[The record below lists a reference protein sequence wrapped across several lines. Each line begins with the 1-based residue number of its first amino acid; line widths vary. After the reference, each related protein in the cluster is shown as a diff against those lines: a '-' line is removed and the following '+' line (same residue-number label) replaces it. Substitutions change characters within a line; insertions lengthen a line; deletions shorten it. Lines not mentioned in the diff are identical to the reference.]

1 MFATSQAVNPLLT
14 QERRIGVPAKW
25 ALLVLGV
32 LAFWMAPGQPL
43 LGGALPA
50 GLLAY
55 GLVTLLATLVF
66 YGRSPRRSG
75 GRWLCALSYIADIA
89 FVTYLIGPSG
99 GLASP
104 FYLLYGPLALK
115 AALYVPWL
123 RGVFLAPFALGPLY
137 VISLGFYTGN
147 VGFLA
152 DRQFLLRYGL
162 LFVWTLAASAGAWGL
177 GQRQEQITTLQADLG
192 DQAQAL
198 EQKTQVLQ
206 RTATDLGDRVLELR
220 SLQEVARAL
229 ASTLRLEET
238 LRLIVE
244 ELAELS
250 GASHSA
256 VALLEAESNTLA
268 GVIAV
273 GPGQE
278 KFREFRLPL
287 YSPSEPEGAIAR
299 ALHEGR
305 AVTLDVAN
313 AASGTALDQLRQMW
327 GPAPCLM
334 TPLVVRGRL
343 IGALLLTGEA
353 GHSLPEKAQQ
363 LMSSFAYFA
372 ATAIENA
379 RLYQTAWEKSHEL
392 ETVLEGIG
400 DGVVVADHQMHLL
413 LMNPVATAIFGLEA
427 APPAGVPL
435 ALVLPSN
442 PFLALLEETLAGQH
456 DVIRELD
463 LGQPGDAS
471 RTRTY
476 QALASRMLDATS
488 QVRGVVAVLRD
499 VTAQKDL
506 ERMKSNFLSV
516 MSHELRTPL
525 HSIKGFVDIILMGKT
540 GPVTETQRDFL
551 ATVQQQTGHLQRLI
565 DDLLEFSRMEAGQ
578 VKLRIGPVSL
588 RQVVTQVVGKLT
600 PLAESAGL
608 RIVNSISPDFPDIE
622 GDQMRLEQVLT
633 NLVENA
639 IKFTPQGGSVTVG
652 GEEKDAE
659 VHLWVQ
665 DTGIGIPPAELER
678 IFDRFYQV
686 DGGANRLYRGTG
698 LGLTICRHI
707 IAHHRGQIWAESD
720 GQHGSTFHFVL
731 PKRLVVSEAAM
742 NFTTLPEEAHSAK

>member
-1 MFATSQAVNPLLT
+1 MQVINPLLA
-14 QERRIGVPAKW
+14 QERRIGVPSKW

-32 LAFWMAPGQPL
+32 LALWMSPGQTMP
-43 LGGALPA
+43 GDALPA
-50 GLLAY
+50 GLLVY
-55 GLVTLLATLVF
+55 GLITLAATLVF
-66 YGRSPRRSG
+66 YGRSPRRRG
-75 GRWLCALSYIADIA
+75 GHWLCGLSYAADIA

-115 AALYVPWL
+115 AALYAPWL
-123 RGVFLAPFALGPLY
+123 RGVFLVPFTMGPLY
-137 VISLGFYTGN
+137 VISLGLHTGN

-162 LFVWTLAASAGAWGL
+162 LFVWTLAASAGTWVL
-177 GQRQEQITTLQADLG
+177 GQSQRQIATLQADLG
-192 DQAQAL
+192 EQAQAL

-238 LRLIVE
+238 LHLIVE

-256 VALLEAESNTLA
+256 VALLEAEGNTLR

-273 GPGQE
+273 GTGQE
-278 KFREFRLPL
+278 KFREFRIPL
-287 YSPSEPEGAIAR
+287 HSHLESEEAIVR

-334 TPLVVRGRL
+334 APLVVRGRL
-343 IGALLLTGEA
+343 IGALLLAGEA
-353 GHSLPEKAQQ
+353 DHSPTEKAQQ
-363 LMSSFAYFA
+363 LMSSFAHFA

-379 RLYQTAWEKSHEL
+379 RLYQTVWEKSREL

-400 DGVVVADHQMHLL
+400 DGVVVADRQMNLL

-442 PFLALLEETLAGQH
+442 PFLALLEETLAGQR
-456 DVIRELD
+456 DVIRELE
-463 LGQPGDAS
+463 LSQPGDTS

-578 VKLRIGPVSL
+578 VKLRIGPVAL
-588 RQVVTQVVGKLT
+588 RQIVAQVVSKLT

-608 RIVNSISPDFPDIE
+608 HIINSIPPDFPVIE

-686 DGGANRLYRGTG
+686 DGGENRLYRGTG

-707 IAHHRGQIWAESD
+707 VAHHRGQIWAESD

-731 PKRLVVSEAAM
+731 PKRLAVSEAGM
-742 NFTTLPEEAHSAK
+742 DFTTLPEGAQPNK

>member
-1 MFATSQAVNPLLT
+1 MAVNPLLA
-14 QERRIGVPAKW
+14 QERRIGVPSKW
-25 ALLVLGV
+25 VLFALGA
-32 LAFWMAPGQPL
+32 LALWTAPGQSWL
-43 LGGALPA
+43 NSGLPP
-50 GLLAY
+50 GLPAY
-55 GLVTLLATLVF
+55 GLVALLATLVF
-66 YGRSPRRSG
+66 YGRSPRRRG
-75 GRWLCALSYIADIA
+75 GQWLCAMSYAADIA
-89 FVTYLIGPSG
+89 FMTYLIGPSG

-115 AALYVPWL
+115 AALYAPWL
-123 RGVFLAPFALGPLY
+123 RGVFLVPFALGPLY
-137 VISLGFYTGN
+137 VIALGVHTGN

-162 LFVWTLAASAGAWGL
+162 LFAWTLAASVGTWAL
-177 GQRQEQITTLQADLG
+177 GQRQVQVATLQANLG

-206 RTATDLGDRVLELR
+206 RTATDLGDRVLQLR

-238 LRLIVE
+238 LHLIAE

-256 VALLEAESNTLA
+256 VALLEPENNTLA

-278 KFREFRLPL
+278 RFREFRLPL
-287 YSPSEPEGAIAR
+287 YGRSESEGAIAR

-305 AVTLDVAN
+305 VVTLDVAN
-313 AASGTALDQLRQMW
+313 AMSGTAPDQLRQMW
-327 GPAPCLM
+327 GAAPCLLA
-334 TPLVVRGRL
+334 PLIVRGRL
-343 IGALLLTGEA
+343 IGALLLAGEA
-353 GHSLPEKAQQ
+353 GHGPVEKAQQ
-363 LMSSFAYFA
+363 LTSSFAYFA

-379 RLYQTAWEKSHEL
+379 RLYQTVWEKSREL

-400 DGVVVADHQMHLL
+400 DGVVVADRQMQLL
-413 LMNPVATAIFGLEA
+413 LMNPVATALFGLEA

-435 ALVLPSN
+435 ALILPSS
-442 PFLALLEETLAGQH
+442 PFLALLEETLAGEH
-456 DVIRELD
+456 DIIRELE
-463 LGQPGDAS
+463 LSQAGDTTQ
-471 RTRTY
+471 TRTY
-476 QALASRMLDATS
+476 QALASRMLDAAS

-551 ATVQQQTGHLQRLI
+551 TTVQQQTGHLQRLI

-578 VKLRIGPVSL
+578 VKLRIGPVPL
-588 RQVVTQVVGKLT
+588 RQIAAQVVSKLT
-600 PLAESAGL
+600 PLAGSAGL
-608 RIVNSISPDFPDIE
+608 HIVNSISPDFPTIE

-633 NLVENA
+633 NLMENA
-639 IKFTPQGGSVTVG
+639 VKFTPQGGSVTVG
-652 GEEKDAE
+652 GEERDAQ

-720 GQHGSTFHFVL
+720 GQHGSTFHFIL
-731 PKRLVVSEAAM
+731 PKRLAVSEAAM
-742 NFTTLPEEAHSAK
+742 NFTTLPEDAHSAEG